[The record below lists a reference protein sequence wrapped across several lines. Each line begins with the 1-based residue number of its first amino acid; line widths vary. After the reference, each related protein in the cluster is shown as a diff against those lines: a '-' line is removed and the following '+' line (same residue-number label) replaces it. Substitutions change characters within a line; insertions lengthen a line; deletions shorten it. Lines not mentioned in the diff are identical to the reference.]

1 MYRKIKNADELLK
14 SGDVRSREIVLEI
27 TDRTLQR
34 LDGYERIKG
43 IMSLEGD
50 ILTIGYASWDL
61 SEKDHIYCF
70 GAGKAC
76 NAMAMAVDE
85 ILGERLTKGIAIV
98 KIPEEEDRYQNTDVY
113 VGGHPL
119 PNEEGRRGCLKML
132 DIISGAGERDLFI
145 VLVSGGSS
153 ALMGC
158 PIEGITLEDE
168 QKATDIMLK
177 SGANVLEINAVRRH
191 ISRINGG
198 RLAQSIEKTG
208 ADMIG
213 ISIFDAVGYPPT
225 SDIRVPLKNF
235 PNGPMGPDNTTL
247 EMARKVLTDYNIED
261 RIPASLSHYLRTC
274 GPEGETPKEFPRFT
288 YFLLNTV
295 ADSCA
300 YAKAIAGEMGIPAM
314 ILTTFIEG
322 ESSEAGLFLAGIARE
337 IQENSNPIKAPCVLL
352 CSGETTTRIPDNSLI
367 GGHGGPSQELTA
379 GFALRADNIPGVC
392 LLSIDSEGTD
402 GTTIMA
408 GGITDSRT
416 LYEAEKGNVNLRKAI
431 REHAT
436 FEALNPLNCEVFTG
450 NTGTNLCDFNIM
462 YIPER
467 EADNRE

>member
-14 SGDVRSREIVLEI
+14 SGDARSREIVLEI

-208 ADMIG
+208 G
-213 ISIFDAVGYPPT
+213 
-225 SDIRVPLKNF
+225 
-235 PNGPMGPDNTTL
+235 
-247 EMARKVLTDYNIED
+247 
-261 RIPASLSHYLRTC
+261 
-274 GPEGETPKEFPRFT
+274 
-288 YFLLNTV
+288 
-295 ADSCA
+295 
-300 YAKAIAGEMGIPAM
+300 
-314 ILTTFIEG
+314 
-322 ESSEAGLFLAGIARE
+322 
-337 IQENSNPIKAPCVLL
+337 
-352 CSGETTTRIPDNSLI
+352 
-367 GGHGGPSQELTA
+367 
-379 GFALRADNIPGVC
+379 
-392 LLSIDSEGTD
+392 
-402 GTTIMA
+402 
-408 GGITDSRT
+408 
-416 LYEAEKGNVNLRKAI
+416 
-431 REHAT
+431 
-436 FEALNPLNCEVFTG
+436 
-450 NTGTNLCDFNIM
+450 
-462 YIPER
+462 
-467 EADNRE
+467 